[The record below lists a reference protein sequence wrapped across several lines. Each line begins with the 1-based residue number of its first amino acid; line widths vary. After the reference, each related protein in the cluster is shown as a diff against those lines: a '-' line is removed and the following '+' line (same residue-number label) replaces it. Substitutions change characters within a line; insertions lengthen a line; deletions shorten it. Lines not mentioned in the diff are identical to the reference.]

1 MQETAKLFGVAFG
14 VLFLCALIG
23 GIGTTLLLHT
33 SFSGTFLRTL
43 YLGFF
48 GALPVAVF
56 QGRAV
61 LDVQWGKYLALF
73 GFIGGVLSVLV
84 FGYIAVYLDVHLGW
98 KMGFLEEAVLLMAL
112 PFGVNAWKLAQK
124 K

>member
-1 MQETAKLFGVAFG
+1 MQETAKLFGLAFG

-48 GALPVAVF
+48 GALPM
-56 QGRAV
+56 
-61 LDVQWGKYLALF
+61 ALF
-73 GFIGGVLSVLV
+73 GVIGGVLSVLV

>member
-1 MQETAKLFGVAFG
+1 MQETAKLFGLAFG

-73 GFIGGVLSVLV
+73 GVIGGVLSVLV

-112 PFGVNAWKLAQK
+112 PFGVNVWKLAQK

>member
-1 MQETAKLFGVAFG
+1 MQETAKLFGLAFG

-23 GIGTTLLLHT
+23 GIGTTLLLHA

-48 GALPVAVF
+48 GALPVVVF

-73 GFIGGVLSVLV
+73 GVIGGALSVLV

-112 PFGVNAWKLAQK
+112 PFSVNAWKLAQK

>member
-1 MQETAKLFGVAFG
+1 MQETAKLFGLAFG

-61 LDVQWGKYLALF
+61 LDVQWGKYLVLF
-73 GFIGGVLSVLV
+73 GVIGGALSVLV

>member
-1 MQETAKLFGVAFG
+1 MQETAKLFGLAFG

-56 QGRAV
+56 QGRAA

-73 GFIGGVLSVLV
+73 GLIGGVLSVLV

>member
-1 MQETAKLFGVAFG
+1 MQETAKLFGLAFG

-73 GFIGGVLSVLV
+73 GVIGGVLSVLV

-112 PFGVNAWKLAQK
+112 PFGVNAWKLMQK

>member
-1 MQETAKLFGVAFG
+1 MQETAKLFGLAFG

-61 LDVQWGKYLALF
+61 LDVQWGKYLALL
-73 GFIGGVLSVLV
+73 GVIGGALSVLV
-84 FGYIAVYLDVHLGW
+84 FGYIAVYLDVRLGW
-98 KMGFLEEAVLLMAL
+98 KMGFLEEAVLLMVL

>member
-1 MQETAKLFGVAFG
+1 MQETAKLFGLAFG

-73 GFIGGVLSVLV
+73 GLIGGVLSVLV

-112 PFGVNAWKLAQK
+112 PFGVNAWKLMQK

>member
-1 MQETAKLFGVAFG
+1 MQETAKLFGLAFG

-61 LDVQWGKYLALF
+61 LDVQWGKYMALF
-73 GFIGGVLSVLV
+73 GVIGGVLSVLV

>member
-1 MQETAKLFGVAFG
+1 MQETAKLFGLAFG

-73 GFIGGVLSVLV
+73 GVIGGVLSVMV
-84 FGYIAVYLDVHLGW
+84 FGYIAVYLDIHLGW
-98 KMGFLEEAVLLMAL
+98 KMGFLEEAVLLMVL

>member
-1 MQETAKLFGVAFG
+1 MQETAKLFGLAFG

-48 GALPVAVF
+48 GTLPVAVF

-61 LDVQWGKYLALF
+61 LDVQWGKYMALF
-73 GFIGGVLSVLV
+73 GVIGGVLSVLV

-112 PFGVNAWKLAQK
+112 PFGVNAWKLMQK

>member
-14 VLFLCALIG
+14 ILFLCALIG

-61 LDVQWGKYLALF
+61 VDVQWGKYLALF
-73 GFIGGVLSVLV
+73 GLIGGVLSVLV

-112 PFGVNAWKLAQK
+112 PFGVNAWKLMQK

>member
-1 MQETAKLFGVAFG
+1 MQETAKLFGLAFG

-73 GFIGGVLSVLV
+73 GVIGGALSVLV
-84 FGYIAVYLDVHLGW
+84 FGYIAVYLDIHLGW
-98 KMGFLEEAVLLMAL
+98 KMGFLEEAVLLMVL

>member
-48 GALPVAVF
+48 GALPVAAF

-61 LDVQWGKYLALF
+61 VDVQWGKYLALF

-84 FGYIAVYLDVHLGW
+84 FGYIAVYLDIHVGW
-98 KMGFLEEAVLLMAL
+98 KLGFLEEAVLLMAL
-112 PFGVNAWKLAQK
+112 PFGVNAWKLVQK

>member
-1 MQETAKLFGVAFG
+1 MQETAKLFGLAFG

-73 GFIGGVLSVLV
+73 SVIGDVLSVLV

>member
-1 MQETAKLFGVAFG
+1 MQETAKLFGLAFG

-98 KMGFLEEAVLLMAL
+98 KMGFLEAAVLLMAL

>member
-1 MQETAKLFGVAFG
+1 MQETAKLFGLAFG

-56 QGRAV
+56 QGRV
-61 LDVQWGKYLALF
+61 TDHRINLTLHKLDFVMDG
-73 GFIGGVLSVLV
+73 
-84 FGYIAVYLDVHLGW
+84 D
-98 KMGFLEEAVLLMAL
+98 LEEITNALIAEHQAELLAAM
-112 PFGVNAWKLAQK
+112 GD
-124 K
+124 

>member
-73 GFIGGVLSVLV
+73 GVIGGVLSVLV
-84 FGYIAVYLDVHLGW
+84 FGYIAVYLGVHLGW

-112 PFGVNAWKLAQK
+112 PFSVNAWKLAQK

>member
-1 MQETAKLFGVAFG
+1 MQETAKLFGLAFG

-48 GALPVAVF
+48 GTLPVAVF

-61 LDVQWGKYLALF
+61 LDVQWGKYMALF
-73 GFIGGVLSVLV
+73 GVIGGVLSVLV

-98 KMGFLEEAVLLMAL
+98 KLGFLEEAVLLMAL

>member
-1 MQETAKLFGVAFG
+1 MQETAKLFGLAFG

-48 GALPVAVF
+48 GALSVAVF

-73 GFIGGVLSVLV
+73 GVIGGALSVLV

>member
-1 MQETAKLFGVAFG
+1 MQETAKLFGLAFG

-73 GFIGGVLSVLV
+73 GVIGGALSVLV
-84 FGYIAVYLDVHLGW
+84 FGYIAVYLDVHTGW
-98 KMGFLEEAVLLMAL
+98 KLGFLEEAVLLMAL

>member
-1 MQETAKLFGVAFG
+1 MQETAKLFGLAFG

-43 YLGFF
+43 YLGLF

>member
-1 MQETAKLFGVAFG
+1 MQETAKLFGLAFG

-43 YLGFF
+43 YLGLF

-61 LDVQWGKYLALF
+61 LDVQWGKYMALF
-73 GFIGGVLSVLV
+73 GVIGGVLSVLV

>member
-1 MQETAKLFGVAFG
+1 MQETAKLFGLAFG

-48 GALPVAVF
+48 GALPAAVF

-73 GFIGGVLSVLV
+73 GVIGGVLSVLV

-112 PFGVNAWKLAQK
+112 PFGVNAWKLVQK

>member
-1 MQETAKLFGVAFG
+1 MQETAKLFGLAFG

-33 SFSGTFLRTL
+33 SFSGAFLRTL

-73 GFIGGVLSVLV
+73 GVIGGVLSVLV

>member
-1 MQETAKLFGVAFG
+1 MQETAKLFGLAFG

-33 SFSGTFLRTL
+33 SFSGAFLRTL

-73 GFIGGVLSVLV
+73 GVIGGVLSVLV

-98 KMGFLEEAVLLMAL
+98 KMGFLEEAVLLMVL
-112 PFGVNAWKLAQK
+112 PFGVNAWKLMQK

>member
-1 MQETAKLFGVAFG
+1 MQETAKLFGLAFG

-73 GFIGGVLSVLV
+73 GVIGGVLSVLV
-84 FGYIAVYLDVHLGW
+84 FGYIAVYLDIHLGW
-98 KMGFLEEAVLLMAL
+98 KMGFLEEVVLLMAL

>member
-1 MQETAKLFGVAFG
+1 MQETAKLFGLAFG

-48 GALPVAVF
+48 GALPVAAF

-73 GFIGGVLSVLV
+73 GVIGGVLSVLV
-84 FGYIAVYLDVHLGW
+84 FGYIAVYLDIHVGW
-98 KMGFLEEAVLLMAL
+98 KLGFLEEAVLLMAL
-112 PFGVNAWKLAQK
+112 PFGVNAWKLVQK

>member
-1 MQETAKLFGVAFG
+1 MQETAKLFGLAFG

-73 GFIGGVLSVLV
+73 GLIGGVLSVLV
-84 FGYIAVYLDVHLGW
+84 FGYIAVYLDIHAGW
-98 KMGFLEEAVLLMAL
+98 KLGFLEEAVLLMAL
-112 PFGVNAWKLAQK
+112 PFGVNVWKLAQK

>member
-1 MQETAKLFGVAFG
+1 MQETAKLFGLAFG

-73 GFIGGVLSVLV
+73 GVIGGVLSVLV
-84 FGYIAVYLDVHLGW
+84 FGYIAVYLDIHVGW
-98 KMGFLEEAVLLMAL
+98 KLGFLEEAVLLMAL
-112 PFGVNAWKLAQK
+112 PFGVNAWKLVQK

>member
-1 MQETAKLFGVAFG
+1 MQETAKLFGLAFG
-14 VLFLCALIG
+14 LLFLCALIG

-73 GFIGGVLSVLV
+73 GVIGGALSVLV

>member
-73 GFIGGVLSVLV
+73 GVIGGVLSVLV

>member
-1 MQETAKLFGVAFG
+1 MQETAKLFGLAFG

-73 GFIGGVLSVLV
+73 GVIGGVLSVLV

-112 PFGVNAWKLAQK
+112 PFGVNTWNLAQK

>member
-1 MQETAKLFGVAFG
+1 MQETAKLFGLAFG

-61 LDVQWGKYLALF
+61 LDVQWGKYMALF
-73 GFIGGVLSVLV
+73 GIIGGVLSVLV

>member
-61 LDVQWGKYLALF
+61 VDVQWGKYLALF

-98 KMGFLEEAVLLMAL
+98 KLGFLEEAVLLMAL

>member
-1 MQETAKLFGVAFG
+1 MQETAKLFGLAFG

-43 YLGFF
+43 YLAFF

-73 GFIGGVLSVLV
+73 GVIGGVLSVLV
-84 FGYIAVYLDVHLGW
+84 FGYIAVYLDIHLGW

-112 PFGVNAWKLAQK
+112 PFVVNAWKLVQK

>member
-1 MQETAKLFGVAFG
+1 MQETAKLFGLAFG

-73 GFIGGVLSVLV
+73 GVIGGALPVLV

>member
-1 MQETAKLFGVAFG
+1 MQETAKLFGLAFG

-56 QGRAV
+56 QGRTV

-73 GFIGGVLSVLV
+73 GVIGGALSVLV

-98 KMGFLEEAVLLMAL
+98 KMGFLEETVLLMAL